1 MKEQKPIKYPKTYRE
16 TIGRMLGCFWFS
28 IMGTGYLVSFW
39 YLIVLLIQVA
49 SSIPEIMLI
58 CFVFI
63 GLLVSLI
70 WFQRSHLGE
79 RFASKITFFE
89 NRVVWRCF
97 GFLPVVMK
105 YDEMEYVGIES
116 FDDYDRRTYDSG
128 DEWTAYI
135 YMSVKPYPKEYRGK
149 IIKLRTKKSFIKF
162 KYTDGV
168 AEALMDRLPV
178 QKVEQVRGFYY
189 KMKYI
194 KLQEEQERA
203 KEKIKRKKK
212 REKRK
217 RQREKNKTKRD
228 L

>member
-1 MKEQKPIKYPKTYRE
+1 MKEQKSIKYPKTYRE
-16 TIGRMLGCFWFS
+16 TIGRMLGCFWYS
-28 IMGTGYLVSFW
+28 IMGGGELVFIAYSINM
-39 YLIVLLIQVA
+39 IVLYPDLIAAYIIILVM
-49 SSIPEIMLI
+49 I
-58 CFVFI
+58 VFT
-63 GLLVSLI
+63 V
-70 WFQRSHLGE
+70 WFQRTHIGE
-79 RFASKITFFE
+79 RMLSKITFFE

-116 FDDYDRRTYDSG
+116 FDDYDRGIGAYG

-135 YMSVKPYPKEYRGK
+135 YMSVNPYPEKYRRK
-149 IIKLRTKKSFIKF
+149 IIKLRTKKGFIKF
-162 KYTDGV
+162 KYTDAV
-168 AEALMDRLPV
+168 AEALMDRLPT

-212 REKRK
+212 REKSK
-217 RQREKNKTKRD
+217 LQREKNKTKRD

>member
-16 TIGRMLGCFWFS
+16 TIGRMLGCFWYPT
-28 IMGTGYLVSFW
+28 IGVGMLVSAIGV
-39 YLIVLLIQVA
+39 IVLLI
-49 SSIPEIMLI
+49 SYPDKMLLLIP
-58 CFVFI
+58 VFI
-63 GLLVSLI
+63 WIVWSSV

-79 RFASKITFFE
+79 RFTSKITFYE
-89 NRVVWRCF
+89 DRVVWRCI

-105 YDEMEYVGIES
+105 YDEMEYAGIES
-116 FDDYDRRTYDSG
+116 FDDYDRGIGDYG

-135 YMSVKPYPKEYRGK
+135 YMSVKPYPEEYRGK
-149 IIKLRTKKSFIKF
+149 IIKLRTKKGFIKF
-162 KYTDGV
+162 KYTDAV
-168 AEALMDRLPV
+168 AEALMDRLPA
-178 QKVEQVRGFYY
+178 QKVERVRGFYY